1 MSKFSLSFNQ
11 YITVRKMEPFY
22 DSYFNSLKYL
32 SKFKITN
39 TEEHDFNFDRSII
52 LKNVTFKYKFNTIL
66 ENINLEINKGSF
78 TSIMGKSGSGKTT
91 IIDLLLNLL
100 EPSSGDIFIDNKNL
114 NLIDKNKW
122 RTLVGCITQEHY
134 FFNDSIYNNLTLG
147 SDKYSDDQIKEILQL
162 SLCDDFIKPNDDLK
176 KIFMGESGSKFS
188 GGQKQRLS
196 IARALLRIPSI
207 ILLDEATSALDN
219 ENEQK
224 LLYNLKN
231 NLGYKATIILITHNK
246 DIIKYSDHSYCI
258 KNNQLYNITN
268 EIK

>member
-1 MSKFSLSFNQ
+1 
-11 YITVRKMEPFY
+11 MEPFY

-122 RTLVGCITQEHY
+122 RTLV
-134 FFNDSIYNNLTLG
+134 
-147 SDKYSDDQIKEILQL
+147 
-162 SLCDDFIKPNDDLK
+162 
-176 KIFMGESGSKFS
+176 
-188 GGQKQRLS
+188 
-196 IARALLRIPSI
+196 AV
-207 ILLDEATSALDN
+207 
-219 ENEQK
+219 
-224 LLYNLKN
+224 
-231 NLGYKATIILITHNK
+231 
-246 DIIKYSDHSYCI
+246 
-258 KNNQLYNITN
+258 
-268 EIK
+268 